1 MTKSKRNQKSNT
13 IAQNRKAR
21 FDYHLEETFEAGLS
35 LQGWEVKSL
44 RAGRGNLSE
53 SYVLLKDG
61 EAWLFGCYIEALPT
75 ASTHVTPDPLR
86 SRKLLLHKREL
97 AQIFRG
103 VQRDG
108 YTCIPVNMY
117 WSQGKA
123 KLQIALARGKQKHD
137 KRATEKDR
145 DWQRQKQR
153 VLKNG

>member
-44 RAGRGNLSE
+44 RAGRCNLSE

-61 EAWLFGCYIEALPT
+61 EAWLFGCHIEALPT
-75 ASTHVTPDPLR
+75 VSTHINPDPLR

-103 VQRDG
+103 VQREG
-108 YTCIPVNMY
+108 YTCVPVTMY
-117 WSQGKA
+117 WSQGYA
-123 KLQIALARGKQKHD
+123 KLKIALAKGKQKHD

-153 VLKNG
+153 ILKAN